1 MNRYFWISSFVI
13 LLLATTLRLWNLNS
27 LPIFADESIY
37 VRWAQVMRAEPSLRF
52 LPLSDGKQPFYMW
65 LMIPALKLFTDP
77 LLAGRTLSA
86 LAGLGTI
93 AGTALAAWLVFKNHR
108 AVFLAS
114 AISATLPF
122 LVFFDRMALVDS
134 LLTMFFI
141 WTFNFSWLAIIHS
154 RLDLAMLA
162 GFSAGF
168 AWLTKSPAIFALMLL
183 PSLLLLVPK
192 AFSKKFLFSPAQLSF
207 FYILSSIFIAFSMY
221 QILRLGPEFQ
231 MIALRNKDYVFPLWE
246 VLFRH
251 PLDPLKPHLIDV
263 FNFYLYLLTPI
274 GLLLAIWGVFAGQFS
289 HWRTRV
295 ILVLWALAPVF
306 AQAAIAKTFTA
317 RYILFSVPFVVLL
330 MVHALEHIG
339 QHTKKHFLSLAAAGL
354 LIVSGL
360 ILDVLFLTRPQS
372 APMHPNERSGYLEEW
387 TAGYGLKEVSQ
398 YLRQAA
404 KSGPVL
410 VGSEGFFGT
419 PFNALQLY
427 LNDVPNVRVIG
438 VGVWIDSVHEKLQ
451 NSLADNQV
459 FLVVNST
466 RFHANPKDLIPPLK
480 LIASYP
486 KAVKSDG
493 SQEYLLFFQVLPK

>member
-1 MNRYFWISSFVI
+1 MSKNFWISSLVV
-13 LLLATTLRLWNLNS
+13 LLLAAALRFWNLNS

-37 VRWAQVMRAEPSLRF
+37 VRWSQVMRAESSLRF

-65 LMIPALKLFTDP
+65 SMMPLLKLFTDP

-141 WTFNFSWLAIIHS
+141 WTFNFAWVSITYS
-154 RLDLAMLA
+154 RLDMAMLA

-168 AWLTKSPAIFALMLL
+168 AWLTKSPAIFALLLL
-183 PSLLLLVPK
+183 PTLLLL
-192 AFSKKFLFSPAQLSF
+192 SNRKKIIKSCGL
-207 FYILSSIFIAFSMY
+207 ILVTFIIAFSMY

-274 GLLLAIWGVFAGQFS
+274 GLLLAIWGVFAGQLS

-306 AQAAIAKTFTA
+306 AQAAIAKAFTA
-317 RYILFSVPFVVLL
+317 RYILFSVPFVILL
-330 MVHALEHIG
+330 IVHALEHIG
-339 QHTKKHFLSLAAAGL
+339 QRTQKHFLSLAAAGL
-354 LIVSGL
+354 LIISSL

-372 APMHPNERSGYLEEW
+372 APMHHNERSGYLEEW

-404 KSGPVL
+404 QSGPVL

-451 NSLADNQV
+451 NSLVDNQV

-466 RFHANPKDLIPPLK
+466 RFHADPDKLQPGLK

-486 KAVKSDG
+486 KAIHLDG

>member
-1 MNRYFWISSFVI
+1 MRNK
-13 LLLATTLRLWNLNS
+13 LLLTAAIIVGAVFLRLYNLNS

-86 LAGLGTI
+86 LAGLGTM

-108 AVFLAS
+108 AVFLAA
-114 AISATLPF
+114 AISTTLPF

-141 WTFNFSWLAIIHS
+141 WTFNFAWVSITYS
-154 RLDLAMLA
+154 RWDSAMLA
-162 GFSAGF
+162 GFTAGM

-183 PSLLLLVPK
+183 PSLLLLIPK
-192 AFSKKFLFSPAQLSF
+192 IFSKKFLFSI
-207 FYILSSIFIAFSMY
+207 FYLLSSIFIAFSMY

-274 GLLLAIWGVFAGQFS
+274 GLLLAIWGIAAGQLS

-317 RYILFSVPFVVLL
+317 RYILFSVPFVILL

-339 QHTKKHFLSLAAAGL
+339 QHTKKHFLSFAAAGL
-354 LIVSGL
+354 LIVSSL
-360 ILDVLFLTRPQS
+360 ILDILFLTRPQS
-372 APMHPNERSGYLEEW
+372 APMHRNERSGYLEGW
-387 TAGYGLKEVSQ
+387 TAGHGLKEVSQ

-451 NSLADNQV
+451 NSLVDNQV

-466 RFHANPKDLIPPLK
+466 RFHANPNDLGLK

-486 KAVKSDG
+486 KAIRPGG
-493 SQEYLLFFQVLPK
+493 SQEYLLFFEVPKTK

>member
-1 MNRYFWISSFVI
+1 MRNK
-13 LLLATTLRLWNLNS
+13 LLLTAAIIVGAVFLRLYNLNS

-122 LVFFDRMALVDS
+122 LVFFDRMALADS

-141 WTFNFSWLAIIHS
+141 WTFNLAWVSITYS
-154 RLDLAMLA
+154 RLDMAMLA

-192 AFSKKFLFSPAQLSF
+192 VFSKKFLFSI
-207 FYILSSIFIAFSMY
+207 FYILVIIFIAFSMY

-274 GLLLAIWGVFAGQFS
+274 GLLLAIWGVFAGLFS

-295 ILVLWALAPVF
+295 ILVLWALAPIF

-317 RYILFSVPFVVLL
+317 RYILFSVPFIVLL

-339 QHTKKHFLSLAAAGL
+339 QHTKKHFLSFAAAGL
-354 LIVSGL
+354 LIVSSL
-360 ILDVLFLTRPQS
+360 ILDILFLTRPQS
-372 APMHPNERSGYLEEW
+372 APMHRNERSGYLEGW
-387 TAGYGLKEVSQ
+387 TAGHGLKEVSQ

-451 NSLADNQV
+451 NSLVDNQV

-466 RFHANPKDLIPPLK
+466 RFHANPNDLGLK

-486 KAVKSDG
+486 KAIRPGG
-493 SQEYLLFFQVLPK
+493 SQEYLLFFEVPKTK